1 MAKSSKIKDSWHVT
15 PCSIPYFLTIQNLY
29 RVRSNSVILLV
40 KTTSNRVFAV
50 KNDKILQD
58 QGVMACDL
66 LFDSEFTDDSE
77 SEINFMTTYV
87 KKNRPQKVQKS
98 QNPIFDMSHIGL
110 IMTCSLFD
118 SKFLLLQS
126 VRIISIS

>member
-1 MAKSSKIKDSWHVT
+1 MACDPLFDSKFSYDSE
-15 PCSIPYFLTIQNLY
+15 
-29 RVRSNSVILLV
+29 SVPGLV
-40 KTTSNRVFAV
+40 KFGHFTGETTSNRVFAV

-58 QGVMACDL
+58 QGVMACDI

-98 QNPIFDMSHIGL
+98 QNPIFDMSHNRF